1 MAAVPVS
8 LMHHSGLQ
16 IPTQMMTPMLP
27 ACSINSSMLSMNVP
41 AMTGTMTM
49 AAANTAM
56 NYPQFQSQQPQ
67 IQHQAPPQIQ
77 LPTSQEHYLNGEAA
91 MSPSRSVAFLSA
103 DSFSSALLVRL

>member
-41 AMTGTMTM
+41 AMTPTMTM
-49 AAANTAM
+49 AGLNSTMNSM

-67 IQHQAPPQIQ
+67 VQPQAPPQIQ
-77 LPTSQEHYLNGEAA
+77 LPTNQEHYLNGEAA
-91 MSPSRSVAFLSA
+91 MSPSRSVAF
-103 DSFSSALLVRL
+103 FNFMY